1 MIELINV
8 SKMFRLYASP
18 LERVRDWVGLPAHPR
33 EFWALRDI
41 SFTIPKGSSVAL
53 VGPNGAGKSTVLKL
67 ITGTLLPTS
76 GEIKTKGRVAALLE
90 LGTGF
95 HHEFTGRQNIRINAQ
110 LLGISPEEIERR
122 EEEIIQF
129 SELGFF
135 IDQPLRTYSSGMIMR
150 LGFAVMVAV
159 EPEILIV
166 DEALSVG
173 DARFTQKCLRRLR
186 DFREAGATILFVS
199 HDPGAALALCD
210 EAILLDRGRV
220 RERARPSVILDHYN
234 SLLASKGD
242 GNVDIVRENPEP
254 DEGEMVRRR
263 TGTFEARITSVEIL
277 NGAAQPTQI
286 FRPGDDAIFRIRVAF
301 ESAIPRPTIG
311 ILIRDRLGLEV
322 YGTNTAL
329 MEIATGDFQPG
340 ESLDL
345 DVRLRLLLGHGDYS
359 LTVAVHS
366 DGSHTERCYDWA
378 DHIALFSV
386 RFAEKQTWKGF
397 AALESTFTMK
407 RSQTRETPGAAED
420 EASPARSIHGT
431 L

>member
-1 MIELINV
+1 MIELANV

-41 SFTIPKGSSVAL
+41 SFTIPRGSSVGII
-53 VGPNGAGKSTVLKL
+53 GPNGAGKSTLLKL
-67 ITGTLLPTS
+67 ITGTLLATS
-76 GEIKTKGRVAALLE
+76 GTVKTEGRVAALLE

-95 HHEFTGRQNIRINAQ
+95 HPEFTGRQNIRINAQ
-110 LLGISPEEIERR
+110 LLGISPEDIARR

-199 HDPGAALALCD
+199 HDAGAALALCD
-210 EAILLDRGRV
+210 EAILLDGGRLRERGR
-220 RERARPSVILDHYN
+220 PSTILDHYN
-234 SLLASKGD
+234 SLLASRGD
-242 GNVDIVRENPEP
+242 GNVDIVRESAEP

-263 TGTFEARITSVEIL
+263 TGTFEARITSVDVL
-277 NGAAQPTQI
+277 NGTAQPTEI

-301 ESAIPRPTIG
+301 EAAISNPTIG
-311 ILIRDRLGLEV
+311 ILVRDRLGLEV
-322 YGTNTAL
+322 YGTNTSL
-329 MEIATGDFQPG
+329 LGIATGDFKPG
-340 ESLDL
+340 ETLEL

-359 LTVAVHS
+359 LTIAVHS
-366 DGSHTERCYDWA
+366 EDTHLERCYDWA
-378 DHIALFSV
+378 DHIAIFSV
-386 RFAEKQTWKGF
+386 RFAGKQTWKGF
-397 AALESTFTMK
+397 AALEPKFEIT
-407 RSQTRETPGAAED
+407 RSATPPAPAPAPED
-420 EASPARSIHGT
+420 ASPARSIHGT
-431 L
+431 I